1 MQFQLWLT
9 VTWVYTSR
17 PAPSVALYYRLLTAS
32 AHRCIVVECIVRA
45 YFVLIYYL
53 LVTCF
58 ISILTNNA
66 IVLYYFVD
74 SYKQLLLLHI
84 MGIPA
89 MMVMVPGGTSCW
101 RRHACTTTQLVML
114 LVRSFIYLYALMIE
128 TCTSSCDWQS
138 SCGCIHHILLLRPS
152 VVTLHRLLTTRSH
165 RYIIALECMVEVY
178 FISISY
184 LLLVTSP
191 YNAIVL
197 YYFVDSYIMELLL
210 FLMVI
215 PAMMVKVPGGATSC

>member
-1 MQFQLWLT
+1 MFICHIYLNIINVVIVLYYFVDSYIIWRNSSYEYIWRQKVVPVVEWSEVLYASCSRWIINGTAGKLHIIYMHINDDWNMQFQLWLT

-89 MMVMVPGGTSCW
+89 MMVMVPGG
-101 RRHACTTTQLVML
+101 
-114 LVRSFIYLYALMIE
+114 
-128 TCTSSCDWQS
+128 
-138 SCGCIHHILLLRPS
+138 
-152 VVTLHRLLTTRSH
+152 
-165 RYIIALECMVEVY
+165 
-178 FISISY
+178 
-184 LLLVTSP
+184 
-191 YNAIVL
+191 
-197 YYFVDSYIMELLL
+197 
-210 FLMVI
+210 
-215 PAMMVKVPGGATSC
+215 ATSC

>member
-1 MQFQLWLT
+1 MSIFEGKRWCQLLNEAKSCMLVCLHASCSRWIINGTAGKLHIIYMHINDDWNMQFQLWLT

-89 MMVMVPGGTSCW
+89 MMVMVPGGASCW

-138 SCGCIHHILLLRPS
+138 SCGCIHHILLLP
-152 VVTLHRLLTTRSH
+152 LL
-165 RYIIALECMVEVY
+165 
-178 FISISY
+178 
-184 LLLVTSP
+184 
-191 YNAIVL
+191 
-197 YYFVDSYIMELLL
+197 
-210 FLMVI
+210 
-215 PAMMVKVPGGATSC
+215 